1 MTVVLSRRGSGDT
14 CAKKSKD
21 RSTNL
26 IQRFSMSFFFLYL
39 LFSFFNLFPLFKHV
53 TLTSDFFQGLFV
65 GDSSPRIIICPIYL
79 FTPLH
84 FESLFFVFF
93 FRFLWLLLYFIM
105 PSGTRSLFLL
115 LVFLIKSW
123 DILRGCNDISN

>member
-1 MTVVLSRRGSGDT
+1 MTAVLRRRGSGDT

-26 IQRFSMSFFFLYL
+26 IQRFSMSFFFIYL

-84 FESLFFVFF
+84 FDSIFLFLLFVFF
-93 FRFLWLLLYFIM
+93 VPSSFFSFFSTIIIIIFHHAEWDKKFILKM
-105 PSGTRSLFLL
+105 
-115 LVFLIKSW
+115 
-123 DILRGCNDISN
+123 